1 MGALAILLAAG
12 ALAAGPVNTAPPSI
26 AGSARV
32 GGTLTAQPGTWNGNG
47 TISFTYLW
55 QSCDAAGE
63 NCQPWFSGRP
73 PEPETRQ
80 TVPNLRAAVGTTL
93 RCMVTAHDA
102 DGTAS
107 ATTPPVKIVV
117 ANAPAGTATVW
128 FVGPRNRSTVHA
140 TWLHVVVKAPGNPG
154 KVTIGG
160 RAANAF
166 GGVKLDALVPLKRL
180 GLNRVAIVA
189 RYSGLILRKTLT
201 VKLAYPSLFVV
212 HDVLGPETSNG
223 LGCNPCRIADRPEA
237 GGGADVDWAMS
248 SHVGGRLMHTI
259 HVRNSLTAGGA
270 NVCMFVSTPGQ
281 TQVTGFSVGCYGP
294 KLNDGSRDHGP
305 ATIRRLNPHTL
316 QISFA
321 ASQIESPSWYLWR
334 VWSHAGDHVTY
345 DTVPNGSLHSKTAG
359 QVKQQLRFE
368 VGRPP
373 GG

>member
-1 MGALAILLAAG
+1 MGALAILLAAA

-32 GGTLTAQPGTWNGNG
+32 GGTLTVQPGMWTGNG

-55 QSCDAAGE
+55 QSCDAAGTS
-63 NCQPWFSGRP
+63 CQAWFSGRP

-80 TVPNLRAAVGTTL
+80 TVPNVRAAVGTTL
-93 RCMVTAHDA
+93 RCVVTAHDA

-107 ATTPPVKIVV
+107 ATTPPVKIVG
-117 ANAPAGTATVW
+117 ANAPAGTATVT
-128 FVGPRNRSTVHA
+128 FVSPHNRSTVHA
-140 TWLHVVVKAPGNPG
+140 TWLHVVVKVPTHPD
-154 KVTIGG
+154 KVTIAG
-160 RAANAF
+160 RVATPF
-166 GGVKLDALVPLKRL
+166 GGAKMDALVPLKHL
-180 GLNRVAIVA
+180 GLNRLAIVA
-189 RYSGLILRKTLT
+189 RYSGRILKKTLT
-201 VKLAYPSLFVV
+201 VKVAYPRLVVV
-212 HDVLGPETSNG
+212 HDPAAPETSNS
-223 LGCNPCRIADRPEA
+223 LGCDPCRIADRPDA
-237 GGGADVDWAMS
+237 RGGADVDWATS
-248 SHVGGRLMHTI
+248 SHTGGRLVHTI
-259 HVRNSLTAGGA
+259 HVRNSLIAGGA

-281 TQVTGFSVGCYGP
+281 IRITGFSVGCYGP

-305 ATIRRLNPHTL
+305 ATIRRLNAHTL

-321 ASQIESPSWYLWR
+321 ASQIGSPRWYLWR

-345 DTVPNGSLHSKTAG
+345 DTVPNGALFSKTAG

>member
-1 MGALAILLAAG
+1 MGALAILLAAA

-26 AGSARV
+26 TGNARV
-32 GGTLTAQPGTWNGNG
+32 GGTVTVQPGSWTGNG

-55 QSCDAAGE
+55 QSCDAAGAS
-63 NCQPWFSGRP
+63 CQPWLNDSSP
-73 PEPETRQ
+73 TPEARQ
-80 TVPNLRAAVGTTL
+80 TVPNVHAVVGTTL
-93 RCMVTAHDA
+93 RCVVTAHDA

-107 ATTPPVKIVV
+107 ATTPPVKIVG
-117 ANAPAGTATVW
+117 ANAPAPTATVT
-128 FVGPRNRSTVHA
+128 FVSPRNRSTVHA
-140 TWLHVVVKAPGNPG
+140 TWLHVVVKVPGNPG

-160 RAANAF
+160 RAANVF

-189 RYSGLILRKTLT
+189 RYPGRILKKTLT
-201 VKLAYPSLFVV
+201 VKLAYPSLLVV
-212 HDVLGPETSNG
+212 HDAFAPETRNG
-223 LGCNPCRIADRPEA
+223 LGCDPCKIADRPDA
-237 GGGADVDWAMS
+237 HGGADIDWATS
-248 SHVGGRLMHTI
+248 SHAGGRLVHTI

-281 TQVTGFSVGCYGP
+281 AQITGFSVGCYGP

-305 ATIRRLNPHTL
+305 ATIRRLNAHML

-321 ASQIESPSWYLWR
+321 ASQIGSPSWYLWR

-345 DTVPNGSLHSKTAG
+345 DTVPNGALHSKTAG

-368 VGRPP
+368 VGPSP